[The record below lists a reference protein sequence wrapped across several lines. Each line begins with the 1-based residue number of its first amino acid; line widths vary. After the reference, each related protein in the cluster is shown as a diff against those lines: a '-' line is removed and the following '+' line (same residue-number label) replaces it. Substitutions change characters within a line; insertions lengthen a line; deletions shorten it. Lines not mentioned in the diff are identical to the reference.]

1 MWWLLMLACGGSP
14 DDKGGTGDT
23 VVDTAVVTAEVV
35 VLETRDGVS
44 LEADYY
50 AADSG
55 EVGVVLLHMIPPNW
69 NRTSWPSEFVT
80 RFQKRGWQVLAI
92 DRRGA
97 GNSGGVAIEAYEGE
111 KGRYDV
117 EAAAAYLREQGAEK
131 MVLIGASNG
140 TTSALDFALWSVSE
154 EALKTPDALVMMT
167 GGTYTE
173 NNNDFGALA
182 LGSVMFTYSTEE
194 RAWSVAQQEHD
205 PGSWLFREVAEGA
218 HGTLMFE
225 AEPSVSEEIETFLA
239 TVLGTP

>member
-1 MWWLLMLACGGSP
+1 MWWLLMLACGGGT
-14 DDKGGTGDT
+14 DDKEDTDT

-50 AADSG
+50 AAESG

-69 NRTSWPSEFVT
+69 DRTSWPSEFVT
-80 RFQKRGWQVLAI
+80 RFQKRGWQVLAL

-117 EAAAAYLREQGAEK
+117 EAAEAYLRERGAEK
-131 MVLIGASNG
+131 MVLVAGSNG
-140 TTSALDFALWSVSE
+140 TTSALDFTLWSVE
-154 EALKTPDALVMMT
+154 EEGLETPDALVLMT

-205 PGSWLFREVAEGA
+205 PGSWLFREYPQGA

-225 AEPSVSEEIETFLA
+225 AEPSVSEEIESFLA